1 MTLPGNRTIRA
12 SAETRQAM
20 RAEAIPVTQSGTRS
34 TCSSTAP
41 LSARHVHTNGVHA
54 AAPQPD
60 ARERTAREPEAPGPE
75 APPTGSGSRLTCAVI
90 ATALVLGKV
99 ESMDRQGRETLVPV
113 IGAAVGSDVHAR
125 QLQAVA
131 IAALFRVDDPA

>member
-1 MTLPGNRTIRA
+1 MSARMTLPGNRTIRA

-41 LSARHVHTNGVHA
+41 LSARHVHTKGVHA
-54 AAPQPD
+54 AAPQAEDFPAD
-60 ARERTAREPEAPGPE
+60 RR
-75 APPTGSGSRLTCAVI
+75 SGSRLTCAVI
-90 ATALVLGKV
+90 ATAVVLGKV
-99 ESMDRQGRETLVPV
+99 EPMDRQGRETLVPV
-113 IGAAVGSDVHAR
+113 IGTAVGSDVHAR